1 MAPAHQM
8 THITEYMQFMIYLNN
23 VINANTVTSPLI
35 PAPLRMNLSFHFCFL
50 SFHPAVFDTN
60 TLGFIPKDSD
70 MNVIGKEGRENL
82 DIFT

>member
-23 VINANTVTSPLI
+23 VINANTVTSALI
-35 PAPLRMNLSFHFCFL
+35 SAPLCSNLSFHFCFR

-60 TLGFIPKDSD
+60 TLGFFPKDSD
-70 MNVIGKEGRENL
+70 MNAIGREGRENF